1 MGRCITY
8 IYFTTTFYQCNN
20 RTERATISIA
30 NDYILVHWC
39 NLCQHQSTITHYNV
53 KCSEPYVFA
62 PHCISNLLSL
72 IHYMYL
78 FRNMLIWT
86 LKISGV
92 YCWLNQKFHEVE
104 LTLSFLGWMLD
115 PASECQ
121 TTMIRNRSCMQK
133 RHCLMLRYSE
143 LKLFMQP
150 FGLDHHH
157 HHHRASS
164 PPHIVRMHLKIARQS
179 SLSMTE

>member
-39 NLCQHQSTITHYNV
+39 HLCQHQSTITHYNV

-92 YCWLNQKFHEVE
+92 YCWLNKKFHEVE
-104 LTLSFLGWMLD
+104 LYFELSWPYMLNLLLKAR
-115 PASECQ
+115 PQWSETDLACRKD
-121 TTMIRNRSCMQK
+121 IVSCSVILSWSYICNR
-133 RHCLMLRYSE
+133 L
-143 LKLFMQP
+143 
-150 FGLDHHH
+150 
-157 HHHRASS
+157 
-164 PPHIVRMHLKIARQS
+164 V
-179 SLSMTE
+179 

>member
-1 MGRCITY
+1 MGFCITY

-20 RTERATISIA
+20 GTERATISIA
-30 NDYILVHWC
+30 NNYILVHWC

-72 IHYMYL
+72 IHDTYL
-78 FRNMLIWT
+78 LWNIFIWT
-86 LKISGV
+86 LKISRV
-92 YCWLNQKFHEVE
+92 NWFKQKMHEVE
-104 LTLSFLGWMLD
+104 LNLLELSWLNAE
-115 PASECQ
+115 PASERQ

-157 HHHRASS
+157 HHRASS
-164 PPHIVRMHLKIARQS
+164 PPLIVRIHLKIARQS
-179 SLSMTE
+179 SWSMAE

>member
-20 RTERATISIA
+20 GTERATISIA

-72 IHYMYL
+72 IYYTYL
-78 FRNMLIWT
+78 FWNIFIWT
-86 LKISGV
+86 LKISRV
-92 YCWLNQKFHEVE
+92 NWFKQK
-104 LTLSFLGWMLD
+104 SM
-115 PASECQ
+115 
-121 TTMIRNRSCMQK
+121 
-133 RHCLMLRYSE
+133 
-143 LKLFMQP
+143 KL
-150 FGLDHHH
+150 
-157 HHHRASS
+157 
-164 PPHIVRMHLKIARQS
+164 S
-179 SLSMTE
+179 SLWAFLAEYWTLNAGPQWSETDLACRKDIVSCSVILSWSYLCNRLV

>member
-20 RTERATISIA
+20 GTERATISIA

-39 NLCQHQSTITHYNV
+39 HLCQHQSTITHYNV

-133 RHCLMLRYSE
+133 RHSLMLRYSE

-157 HHHRASS
+157 HRASS
-164 PPHIVRMHLKIARQS
+164 PPLRVGIHFKIAKQS
-179 SLSMTE
+179 SWSMTE

>member
-20 RTERATISIA
+20 GTEHATISIA

-78 FRNMLIWT
+78 FRNMLIWI

-104 LTLSFLGWMLD
+104 LTLSFLGPISWTCFWKPD
-115 PASECQ
+115 H
-121 TTMIRNRSCMQK
+121 NDQK
-133 RHCLMLRYSE
+133 PILHAEKTLSHAPLFWAEVIYATVWFRPPPPPPQS
-143 LKLFMQP
+143 KL
-150 FGLDHHH
+150 
-157 HHHRASS
+157 AT
-164 PPHIVRMHLKIARQS
+164 PHS
-179 SLSMTE
+179 